1 MTIQRKR
8 TNAGLQLRRA
18 ISLRPDL
25 AEAHNNLGVA
35 YYKMRRSKEAIESY
49 KQAISLEP
57 DYAEAYFNL
66 GVVYL
71 ATKKKDA
78 ALEQHTILKTLNQQ
92 LAGEFFN
99 VIYKDKVLSVF
110 PK

>member
-1 MTIQRKR
+1 M
-8 TNAGLQLRRA
+8 
-18 ISLRPDL
+18 
-25 AEAHNNLGVA
+25 GVA
-35 YYKMRRSKEAIESY
+35 YYKIGRSKEAIESY
-49 KQAISLEP
+49 KRAISLKP
-57 DYAEAYFNL
+57 DYAGAYFNL